1 MAHRPLGGD
10 GGVEQGAVRRSRRSR
25 SLRRPWSH
33 GGGRRRDRH
42 FKEALVAQFLA
53 FLHSYIATR
62 SPEPDAEGSDR
73 GATMVEYGLIVSVIA
88 LVVVVGATV
97 FGDALSTFFND
108 LAGSL

>member
-1 MAHRPLGGD
+1 M
-10 GGVEQGAVRRSRRSR
+10 
-25 SLRRPWSH
+25 
-33 GGGRRRDRH
+33 
-42 FKEALVAQFLA
+42 AQFLA
-53 FLHSYIATR
+53 FLHSYVATR
-62 SPEPDAEGSDR
+62 SPHSDAQDTDR

>member
-1 MAHRPLGGD
+1 MP
-10 GGVEQGAVRRSRRSR
+10 S
-25 SLRRPWSH
+25 
-33 GGGRRRDRH
+33 GGRDGLGRCDARGATGAAVAGTDN

-62 SPEPDAEGSDR
+62 SPEPDGEGSDR